1 MELYL
6 RKLRC
11 IAHKFHLANSKTLH
25 KLTFWYDFWL
35 TFHLRILIN
44 CPFWSPLVRVM
55 MVLIKDIVYH
65 CCGHGHGHCSII
77 VCIFNT
83 FPSVRDETRAWGFH
97 VQHQENSKQSASKTE
112 RCAMVWFTRTI
123 WNFEKKNFYH
133 SYQYQHCRN
142 WRLPFKDWSEVILFT
157 VIESQIEQD
166 EQVNILLIN

>member
-97 VQHQENSKQSASKTE
+97 VQHQENSKQSARKTE
-112 RCAMVWFTRTI
+112 RWVEQRSDLQQMKCNCFAILEKVLRT
-123 WNFEKKNFYH
+123 
-133 SYQYQHCRN
+133 
-142 WRLPFKDWSEVILFT
+142 PFKFDL
-157 VIESQIEQD
+157 
-166 EQVNILLIN
+166 N